1 MSTNDCPESNISEH
15 ESWNQTLL
23 TMFNGWL
30 KPSRLNIDSCQSPP
44 STRCNFGRALDLFN
58 AHGGKDVYKSVVM
71 ARPDVFIKPDGERLL
86 IDLVNQSMVTF
97 VWPHKCETSSWAA
110 FQLVSDLYFGMPSHY
125 LAGFHSACLGRS
137 GCYSMA
143 YQDKAGWS
151 HVTKPQ
157 GAAFDML
164 SFEGA
169 KGVAQSGHSCYRCI
183 VNLQKNATAFWQPES
198 STLDGSFLKFSLLRA
213 ITSLFSG
220 IQTHVSEFVPLT
232 QKTAVGRGLPER
244 QIAVPVNSLPSP
256 WH

>member
-1 MSTNDCPESNISEH
+1 
-15 ESWNQTLL
+15 
-23 TMFNGWL
+23 
-30 KPSRLNIDSCQSPP
+30 
-44 STRCNFGRALDLFN
+44 
-58 AHGGKDVYKSVVM
+58 
-71 ARPDVFIKPDGERLL
+71 
-86 IDLVNQSMVTF
+86 MVTF

-198 STLDGSFLKFSLLRA
+198 STRYPGWQFSKVQSLACHNEPLLRHPDA
-213 ITSLFSG
+213 CERVCAAYPKNRCRAWTSGTSNSCTCQLFTFAMALELSG
-220 IQTHVSEFVPLT
+220 
-232 QKTAVGRGLPER
+232 
-244 QIAVPVNSLPSP
+244 NSDTVRRFKCVLMYTC
-256 WH
+256 